1 MNRLVTF
8 PVMLPLRIAALQL
21 RLARASA
28 EMALDMAR
36 ELAGAAPWAG
46 SDAEGDVRPAAAPPP
61 GAPAAPGDPAEPAR
75 AARRSASV
83 QRTTAR
89 SSARASTTPARRSP
103 APKSPPPAPKSPP
116 PAPVAP
122 PPSDAGEAP
131 AAPPS
136 PARPRAGRKAAAP
149 PPAARKRAAASPRR
163 AARQAATPPSEGEGA
178 RPRPRRA
185 ARKATAAKPAR
196 ERASEPTRA
205 EVAAV
210 RQANREAAAVE
221 GGPGPAVRLV
231 APWEGYDEMPLDQ
244 VLARLEGADEVLL
257 AAVRLYETQGE
268 SRQVILLAT
277 EPS

>member
-1 MNRLVTF
+1 MKRLVTL
-8 PVMLPLRIAALQL
+8 PVVLPLRIAALQL

-36 ELAGAAPWAG
+36 ELAGAAPWAS
-46 SDAEGDVRPAAAPPP
+46 SDAEGDVRPAGAAPP

-75 AARRSASV
+75 AARRAASV

-89 SSARASTTPARRSP
+89 SSARASTTPARRS
-103 APKSPPPAPKSPP
+103 ASSSPPPPG
-116 PAPVAP
+116 
-122 PPSDAGEAP
+122 DAGEAP

-136 PARPRAGRKAAAP
+136 PARPRQAAAR
-149 PPAARKRAAASPRR
+149 PPAAKKRAATSPRR

-210 RQANREAAAVE
+210 RQADGDAAAVE
-221 GGPGPAVRLV
+221 GGPGPAVRV
-231 APWEGYDEMPLDQ
+231 IAPWEGYDEMPLDQ
-244 VLARLEGADEVLL
+244 VLARLQDADDVLL

-268 SRQVILLAT
+268 SRQAILLAT

>member
-1 MNRLVTF
+1 MKSLVTF

-46 SDAEGDVRPAAAPPP
+46 SDVEADVRPAAAPPP

-89 SSARASTTPARRSP
+89 SSAGASTTPARRSP
-103 APKSPPPAPKSPP
+103 PPKSPPPVSPP
-116 PAPVAP
+116 PT
-122 PPSDAGEAP
+122 DAGEAP

-268 SRQVILLAT
+268 SRQVVLLAT